1 MSQRSQ
7 LKTSLDFFAMK
18 MYFCVGFFDMF
29 LVPAS
34 AYEYGGASFL
44 GLYSIIVLLF
54 GIPAFAEES
63 SYLMVDDSRNR
74 SPKFR
79 KWLLC
84 YEAISLMQITQLAVG
99 EADNKISMALV
110 QFFIIISGRRVTQ
123 TMPLYSPKCRLVGS
137 QSAAP
142 APTVIDIVDNILEN
156 AEQQE
161 LRLLQPSCLVRDRGE
176 VACMVHALFSDPGSI
191 FFYTMCM
198 MSVLILVY
206 ALLFGRSMLNY
217 AAIGRF
223 YIALVVLSIFTLLL
237 HFVGRPKGHAVN
249 ESSHREA
256 LPNID
261 KAKNKTLLYCIH
273 SLGLMTFAI
282 SVIGSRAGKHAK
294 ENFVSVSILACLA
307 DTAVSFAFSGLV
319 GLRQAA
325 VEHLCGGNI
334 TTRQF
339 SSMPDI
345 TRKLLESDEFGFKEM
360 QLRSFLDISE
370 SMLMFRETDGSVPWT
385 VYLPFQGLIM
395 CFSILLGF
403 IPFLLAD
410 LQAERLFKWRS
421 NQIWLL
427 GLLRFACLTCLQLLS
442 INGYGRFGGL
452 YMSHSVPMVFLVLK
466 IFNCIAIHLDQGFTE
481 FINKR
486 RQLLSGD
493 NKVQLFL
500 FNWYVAPCLLFLYHF
515 GYPAV
520 CFLFIAGYRE
530 NIFSLNFFI
539 YFSAF
544 NVLPIVA
551 IVCAI
556 VFIDN

>member
-18 MYFCVGFFDMF
+18 MYFYFCVGFFDMF

-427 GLLRFACLTCLQLLS
+427 ALAG

-466 IFNCIAIHLDQGFTE
+466 IFNCIAIHLDQGFTSSC
-481 FINKR
+481 NKR
-486 RQLLSGD
+486 RQLLSGN
-493 NKVQLFL
+493 NKVALFL
-500 FNWYVAPCLLFLYHF
+500 FKLVV
-515 GYPAV
+515 GDMPAV
-520 CFLFIAGYRE
+520 SLHFAIPLSASPCSIAGYSGTHFAASTSSY
-530 NIFSLNFFI
+530 IS
-539 YFSAF
+539 SAF
-544 NVLPIVA
+544 NVFTN
-551 IVCAI
+551 CGYCMCY
-556 VFIDN
+556 VFIDRRRVG